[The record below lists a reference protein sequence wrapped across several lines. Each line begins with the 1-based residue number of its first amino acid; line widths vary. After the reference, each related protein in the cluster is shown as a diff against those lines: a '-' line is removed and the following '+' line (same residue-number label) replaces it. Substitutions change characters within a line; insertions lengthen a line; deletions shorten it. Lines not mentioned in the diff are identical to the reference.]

1 LLHTV
6 ERIGSFAGLA
16 SFLGLGIFALLLFA
30 HGRDIRRLRDWAGSA
45 PEREAERMEQTQN
58 IAAQR
63 AEELR
68 ELEEARTAE
77 HEAVEDR
84 EVRRQRREEGLPEQT
99 RGERFRERFSGFG
112 ESLSR
117 PALLVMLFVVLVLIG
132 GGVAYAV
139 LNTGGGSNDNGKSQA
154 KNGKGGGKGGKEG
167 KSQNAA
173 AKGNVKPEEIE
184 VAVLN
189 GTEAPGLAASWGD
202 KAEAKGFE
210 VGAITNTTSTFENS
224 VVMFK
229 EGAAPEA
236 KEVAKGLQ
244 IHKVQLMTAE
254 VSGVSNGAKVSVVVG
269 EDNVPAEG

>member
-1 LLHTV
+1 MLHTV

-16 SFLGLGIFALLLFA
+16 SFLGLAVFALLLFA

-45 PEREAERMEQTQN
+45 PEREQERMEATQN

-68 ELEEARTAE
+68 ELEESRTAE
-77 HEAVEDR
+77 HDAIADR

-117 PALLVMLFVVLVLIG
+117 PALLGVLFVVFVLVV

-139 LNTGGGSNDNGKSQA
+139 LNNGSDSGA
-154 KNGKGGGKGGKEG
+154 KT
-167 KSQNAA
+167 S
-173 AKGNVKPEEIE
+173 KGNGNRRKAGTGQVKPGEIE

-189 GTEAPGLAASWGD
+189 GTSVTGLAASWGD
-202 KAEAKGFE
+202 KIENKGFE
-210 VGAITNTTSTFENS
+210 LGAVTNTRSTFEES
-224 VVMFK
+224 VVMF
-229 EGAAPEA
+229 EPGAKPEA
-236 KEVAKGLQ
+236 KEVAERLSIKNVEPM
-244 IHKVQLMTAE
+244 IPEVAE
-254 VSGVSNGAKVSVVVG
+254 VSNEAKVSVVVG
-269 EDNVPAEG
+269 EDNAAAEG

>member
-16 SFLGLGIFALLLFA
+16 SFLGLALYALLLFA

-45 PEREAERMEQTQN
+45 PEREAERMAQTQT

-68 ELEEARTAE
+68 ELEESRTAE
-77 HEAVEDR
+77 HAAIEMR
-84 EVRRQRREEGLPEQT
+84 ETRRQRREEGLPELT

-117 PALLVMLFVVLVLIG
+117 PALLIVLFVVFVLVV

-139 LNTGGGSNDNGKSQA
+139 LNSGGGSSN
-154 KNGKGGGKGGKEG
+154 GGGAKTGSRESQKGKTT
-167 KSQNAA
+167 
-173 AKGNVKPEEIE
+173 AKAKAVQPSEIE

-189 GTEAPGLAASWGD
+189 GTASEGLAATWGG
-202 KAEAKGFE
+202 KVEEQGFE
-210 VGAITNTTSTFENS
+210 LGAVTNTESEFEDS

-229 EGAAPEA
+229 PGREPEA
-236 KEVAKGLQ
+236 KVVAQRLS
-244 IHKVQLMTAE
+244 ISKVQPMISEVAE
-254 VSGVSNGAKVSVVVG
+254 VSGGANVSVVVG
-269 EDNVPAEG
+269 EDNAPAEG

>member
-1 LLHTV
+1 LLHTI

-16 SFLGLGIFALLLFA
+16 SFLGLAIYALLLFA

-45 PEREAERMEQTQN
+45 PEREADRMAQTQT

-68 ELEEARTAE
+68 ELEESRTAE
-77 HEAVEDR
+77 HAAIEMR
-84 EVRRQRREEGLPEQT
+84 ETRRQRREEGLPELT

-117 PALLVMLFVVLVLIG
+117 PALLIVLFVVFVLVA

-139 LNTGGGSNDNGKSQA
+139 LNDGGGSSNGA
-154 KNGKGGGKGGKEG
+154 KASSHGNQKGKTASK
-167 KSQNAA
+167 
-173 AKGNVKPEEIE
+173 AKAIQPGEIE

-189 GTEAPGLAASWGD
+189 GTASEGLAATWGG
-202 KAEAKGFE
+202 KVEEQGFE
-210 VGAITNTTSTFENS
+210 LGAVTNTESEFEDS

-229 EGAAPEA
+229 PGREPEA
-236 KEVAKGLQ
+236 KVVAKRLS
-244 IHKVQLMTAE
+244 ISKVQPMISEVAE
-254 VSGVSNGAKVSVVVG
+254 VSGGANVSVVVG
-269 EDNVPAEG
+269 EDNAPAEG

>member
-1 LLHTV
+1 MLHTV

-16 SFLGLGIFALLLFA
+16 SFLGVALYALLLFA

-45 PEREAERMEQTQN
+45 PEREAERTEQTQT

-68 ELEEARTAE
+68 ELEESRTAE
-77 HEAVEDR
+77 HAAIEQR
-84 EVRRQRREEGLPEQT
+84 EVRRQRREEGLPELT

-117 PALLVMLFVVLVLIG
+117 PALLVVLFVVFVLVA

-139 LNTGGGSNDNGKSQA
+139 LNSGSSSGGGAKTGSRESHKGKTAS
-154 KNGKGGGKGGKEG
+154 
-167 KSQNAA
+167 A
-173 AKGNVKPEEIE
+173 AKKIQPGEIE

-189 GTEAPGLAASWGD
+189 GTASEGLAATWGG
-202 KAEAKGFE
+202 KVEEQGFE
-210 VGAITNTTSTFENS
+210 LGAVTNTESEFEDS

-229 EGAAPEA
+229 PGREPEA
-236 KEVAKGLQ
+236 KVVAKRLS
-244 IHKVQLMTAE
+244 ISKVQPMISEVAE
-254 VSGVSNGAKVSVVVG
+254 VSGGANVSVVVG
-269 EDNVPAEG
+269 EDNAPPEG

>member
-1 LLHTV
+1 MLHTI

-45 PEREAERMEQTQN
+45 PEREAERMEQTQT

-68 ELEEARTAE
+68 ELEQSRTAE
-77 HEAVEDR
+77 HKAVEQR
-84 EVRRQRREEGLPEQT
+84 ELRRRRREEGLPEQT
-99 RGERFRERFSGFG
+99 RGERLRERFSGFG
-112 ESLSR
+112 ETLSR
-117 PALLVMLFVVLVLIG
+117 PALLAVLFLVFVLVV

-139 LNTGGGSNDNGKSQA
+139 LNSGGSDEAKGDGHGKS
-154 KNGKGGGKGGKEG
+154 GKKV
-167 KSQNAA
+167 AA
-173 AKGNVKPEEIE
+173 AKKLKPGEIE

-189 GTEAPGLAASWGD
+189 GTEATGLAATWGD
-202 KAEAKGFE
+202 KAETKGFE

-224 VVMFK
+224 VVMF
-229 EGAAPEA
+229 ETGAAPQA
-236 KEVAKGLQ
+236 KQVAKQLK
-244 IHKVQLMTAE
+244 IHKVQPMTAE

>member
-1 LLHTV
+1 MLHTV

-16 SFLGLGIFALLLFA
+16 SFLGLAVFALLLFA

-45 PEREAERMEQTQN
+45 PEREAERMEQTQS

-77 HEAVEDR
+77 SEAVEQR

-99 RGERFRERFSGFG
+99 RWERFRGRFSGLG
-112 ESLSR
+112 ETLSR
-117 PALLVMLFVVLVLIG
+117 PAMLVALFVVFILVVA
-132 GGVAYAV
+132 GVAYAV
-139 LNTGGGSNDNGKSQA
+139 LNSGGDSEEA
-154 KNGKGGGKGGKEG
+154 KGGGAGHKNAKHTT
-167 KSQNAA
+167 AA
-173 AKGNVKPEEIE
+173 APVKPEEIE

-189 GTEAPGLAASWGD
+189 GTEATGLAATWGD
-202 KAEAKGFE
+202 KLEGKGFE

-224 VVMFK
+224 VVMF
-229 EGAAPEA
+229 ETGAAPEA
-236 KEVAKGLQ
+236 KQVAKQLQ
-244 IHKVQLMTAE
+244 IHKVQPMTAE

-269 EDNVPAEG
+269 EDNVSAEG

>member
-1 LLHTV
+1 
-6 ERIGSFAGLA
+6 LA
-16 SFLGLGIFALLLFA
+16 VFALLLFA

-68 ELEEARTAE
+68 ELEDSRTAE
-77 HEAVEDR
+77 HDAIEQR

-112 ESLSR
+112 ETLSR
-117 PALLVMLFVVLVLIG
+117 PALLVVLFVVFVLVV

-139 LNTGGGSNDNGKSQA
+139 LNNGSSDETAKGAHNGKKQ
-154 KNGKGGGKGGKEG
+154 
-167 KSQNAA
+167 QAA
-173 AKGNVKPEEIE
+173 AKTVSPGEIE

-189 GTEAPGLAASWGD
+189 GTSVPGLAATYGD
-202 KAEAKGFE
+202 MVEKKGFE
-210 VGAITNTTSTFENS
+210 LGAVTNSSASFESS

-229 EGAAPEA
+229 AGRKPEA
-236 KEVAKGLQ
+236 KEVAKDLA
-244 IHKVQLMTAE
+244 IAKVQPMSNEVAQ
-254 VSGVSNGAKVSVVVG
+254 VSGEANVSVIVG
-269 EDNVPAEG
+269 EDNASAAG

>member
-1 LLHTV
+1 MLHTV

-16 SFLGLGIFALLLFA
+16 SFLGLAVFALLLFA

-45 PEREAERMEQTQN
+45 PERETERTEQTQN

-68 ELEEARTAE
+68 ELEESRTAE
-77 HEAVEDR
+77 HAALEDR

-99 RGERFRERFSGFG
+99 RGERVRERFSGFG
-112 ESLSR
+112 ETLSR
-117 PALLVMLFVVLVLIG
+117 PALLITLFVVLLLIG

-139 LNTGGGSNDNGKSQA
+139 LNTGSDSSGATGKSA
-154 KNGKGGGKGGKEG
+154 KAEGKSNGGGKEKQAATGK
-167 KSQNAA
+167 NL
-173 AKGNVKPEEIE
+173 KPDEIE

-189 GTEAPGLAASWGD
+189 GTEATGLAATWGD

-224 VVMFK
+224 VVMF
-229 EGAAPEA
+229 EAGAAPEA
-236 KEVAKGLQ
+236 KIVAKGLA
-244 IHKVQLMTAE
+244 IHKVQPMTAE

-269 EDNVPAEG
+269 EDNAPAEG

>member
-16 SFLGLGIFALLLFA
+16 SFLGLAVFALLLFA

-45 PEREAERMEQTQN
+45 PEREADRMEQTQN

-68 ELEEARTAE
+68 ELEESRTAE
-77 HEAVEDR
+77 HEAVEQR
-84 EVRRQRREEGLPEQT
+84 EVRRRRREEGLPELT
-99 RGERFRERFSGFG
+99 RGERMRERFSGFG
-112 ESLSR
+112 ETLSR
-117 PALLVMLFVVLVLIG
+117 PALLIVLFVVFVLVV

-139 LNTGGGSNDNGKSQA
+139 LNDGGSSSDNSA
-154 KNGKGGGKGGKEG
+154 KADGNGKGGGKGGEK
-167 KSQNAA
+167 QAA
-173 AKGNVKPEEIE
+173 AKAVKPGEIE

-202 KAEAKGFE
+202 KLEGKGFE

-224 VVMFK
+224 VVMF
-229 EGAAPEA
+229 ESGAAPEA
-236 KEVAKGLQ
+236 KTVSKQLQ
-244 IHKVQLMTAE
+244 IHKVQPMTAE

-269 EDNVPAEG
+269 EDNAPAEG

>member
-1 LLHTV
+1 MLHTI

-45 PEREAERMEQTQN
+45 PEREAERMEQTQT

-77 HEAVEDR
+77 HEAVEQR
-84 EVRRQRREEGLPEQT
+84 EVRRRRREEGLPEQT
-99 RGERFRERFSGFG
+99 RGERLRERFAGFG
-112 ESLSR
+112 ETLSR
-117 PALLVMLFVVLVLIG
+117 PALLVTLFLVIVLVG

-139 LNTGGGSNDNGKSQA
+139 LNSGGSDEAKGDGHSKSGKTA
-154 KNGKGGGKGGKEG
+154 T
-167 KSQNAA
+167 A
-173 AKGNVKPEEIE
+173 AKKVKPGEIE

-189 GTEAPGLAASWGD
+189 GTEATGLAATWGD
-202 KAEAKGFE
+202 KAETKGFE

-224 VVMFK
+224 VVMF
-229 EGAAPEA
+229 ESGAAPEA
-236 KEVAKGLQ
+236 KQVAKQLK
-244 IHKVQLMTAE
+244 IHKVQPMTAE

>member
-16 SFLGLGIFALLLFA
+16 SFLGLAVFALLLFA

-45 PEREAERMEQTQN
+45 PEREQERMEATQN

-77 HEAVEDR
+77 HEAIADR
-84 EVRRQRREEGLPEQT
+84 ELRRQRREEGLPEKT
-99 RGERFRERFSGFG
+99 RGERFKERFSGFG

-117 PALLVMLFVVLVLIG
+117 PALLAVLFVVFVLVV

-139 LNTGGGSNDNGKSQA
+139 LNNSSSDSATKTAKKSGNGA
-154 KNGKGGGKGGKEG
+154 KKKKGGNIPPG
-167 KSQNAA
+167 
-173 AKGNVKPEEIE
+173 EIE

-189 GTEAPGLAASWGD
+189 GTAVSGLAATWG
-202 KAEAKGFE
+202 ETIENKGFE
-210 VGAITNTTSTFENS
+210 LGAITNTNSTFEES
-224 VVMFK
+224 VVMF
-229 EGAAPEA
+229 ESGAKPEA
-236 KEVAKGLQ
+236 KEVAERLK
-244 IHKVQLMTAE
+244 IKSVQAMIPEVKE
-254 VSGVSNGAKVSVVVG
+254 VSNQAKVAVVVG
-269 EDNVPAEG
+269 EDNAAAEG

>member
-16 SFLGLGIFALLLFA
+16 SFLGLGVFALLLFA

-45 PEREAERMEQTQN
+45 PEREAERMEQTQT

-68 ELEEARTAE
+68 ELEETRTAE
-77 HEAVEDR
+77 HEAIADR
-84 EVRRQRREEGLPEQT
+84 EVRRQRRDEGLPEYS
-99 RGERFRERFSGFG
+99 RSERLRSRFSGFG

-117 PALLVMLFVVLVLIG
+117 PALLAVLFVVFVLVV

-139 LNTGGGSNDNGKSQA
+139 LNNDGSSSGGGGSKA
-154 KNGKGGGKGGKEG
+154 GGGSK
-167 KSQNAA
+167 QA
-173 AKGNVKPEEIE
+173 AKQIKPGEIE

-189 GTEAPGLAASWGD
+189 GTSVPGLAATYGD
-202 KAEAKGFE
+202 KVEKKGFE
-210 VGAITNTTSTFENS
+210 LGAVTNSDESFESS

-229 EGAAPEA
+229 KGGRPEA
-236 KEVAKGLQ
+236 AQVAKQLSIAKLEPMSSEVAQ
-244 IHKVQLMTAE
+244 
-254 VSGVSNGAKVSVVVG
+254 VSGDAKVSVVVG
-269 EDNVPAEG
+269 EDNAAAAG

>member
-1 LLHTV
+1 LLHTI

-16 SFLGLGIFALLLFA
+16 SFLGLAIYSLLLFA

-45 PEREAERMEQTQN
+45 PEREAERMAQTQN

-68 ELEEARTAE
+68 ELEDARTAE
-77 HEAVEDR
+77 HDAIEQR
-84 EVRRQRREEGLPEQT
+84 ETRRQRREEGLPELT
-99 RGERFRERFSGFG
+99 RGERLRQRFSGFG
-112 ESLSR
+112 ETLSR
-117 PALLVMLFVVLVLIG
+117 PALLVVLFVVFVLVV

-139 LNTGGGSNDNGKSQA
+139 LNSGGESKDGGHHKGKQ
-154 KNGKGGGKGGKEG
+154 
-167 KSQNAA
+167 AA
-173 AKGNVKPEEIE
+173 AHKLKPDEIE

-189 GTEAPGLAASWGD
+189 GTEATGLAATWGD
-202 KAEAKGFE
+202 KAEGKGFE

-229 EGAAPEA
+229 NGAAPEA
-236 KEVAKGLQ
+236 RTVAKQLK
-244 IHKVQLMTAE
+244 IDKVQPMTAE

-269 EDNVPAEG
+269 EDNAPAEG

>member
-1 LLHTV
+1 MLHTV

-45 PEREAERMEQTQN
+45 PEREAERMEQTQT

-68 ELEEARTAE
+68 ELEESRTAE
-77 HEAVEDR
+77 HDAIEQR
-84 EVRRQRREEGLPEQT
+84 EVRRRRREEGLPELT

-112 ESLSR
+112 ETLSR
-117 PALLVMLFVVLVLIG
+117 PALLAVLFLVFVLVV

-139 LNTGGGSNDNGKSQA
+139 LNNGGDESKGAGHNGKQA
-154 KNGKGGGKGGKEG
+154 
-167 KSQNAA
+167 AA
-173 AKGNVKPEEIE
+173 AKKVKPGEIE

-189 GTEAPGLAASWGD
+189 GTSVPGLAATFGD
-202 KAEAKGFE
+202 KVENKGFE
-210 VGAITNTTSTFENS
+210 LGAVTNSSASFEDS

-229 EGAAPEA
+229 EGRKPEA
-236 KEVAKGLQ
+236 KEVAKDLA
-244 IHKVQLMTAE
+244 IVKVQPMSNEVAQ
-254 VSGVSNGAKVSVVVG
+254 VSGEANVSVIVG
-269 EDNVPAEG
+269 EDNASAAD

>member
-45 PEREAERMEQTQN
+45 PEREAERTEQTQN

-99 RGERFRERFSGFG
+99 RGERFRQRFSGFG

-132 GGVAYAV
+132 GGIAYAV
-139 LNTGGGSNDNGKSQA
+139 LNTGGGSDNGKSQA
-154 KNGKGGGKGGKEG
+154 KGGKSGKEG
-167 KSQNAA
+167 KSKNAS
-173 AKGNVKPEEIE
+173 AKANVKPEEIE

-236 KEVAKGLQ
+236 KTVAKGLQ
-244 IHKVQLMTAE
+244 IHKVQPMTAE

>member
-1 LLHTV
+1 LLHTI

-16 SFLGLGIFALLLFA
+16 SFLGLAIYALLLFA

-45 PEREAERMEQTQN
+45 PEREAERMAQTQT

-68 ELEEARTAE
+68 ELEQSRTAE
-77 HEAVEDR
+77 HAAIEQR
-84 EVRRQRREEGLPEQT
+84 ETRRQRREEGLPELT

-117 PALLVMLFVVLVLIG
+117 PALLIVLFVVFVLVA

-139 LNTGGGSNDNGKSQA
+139 LNSGGGSSSNGGA
-154 KNGKGGGKGGKEG
+154 KTGSRETAKAKT
-167 KSQNAA
+167 AA
-173 AKGNVKPEEIE
+173 AEKKVQPGEIE

-189 GTEAPGLAASWGD
+189 GTASEGLAATWGG
-202 KAEAKGFE
+202 KVEEQGFE
-210 VGAITNTTSTFENS
+210 LGAVTNTESEFEDS

-229 EGAAPEA
+229 PGREPEA
-236 KEVAKGLQ
+236 KVVAKRLS
-244 IHKVQLMTAE
+244 ISKVQPMISEVAE
-254 VSGVSNGAKVSVVVG
+254 VSGGANVSVVVG
-269 EDNVPAEG
+269 EDNAPAEG

>member
-16 SFLGLGIFALLLFA
+16 SFLGLALYALLLFA

-45 PEREAERMEQTQN
+45 PEREADRMAQTQT

-68 ELEEARTAE
+68 ELEESRTAE
-77 HEAVEDR
+77 HAAIEMR
-84 EVRRQRREEGLPEQT
+84 ETRRQRREEGLPELT

-117 PALLVMLFVVLVLIG
+117 PALLIVLFVVFVLVV

-139 LNTGGGSNDNGKSQA
+139 LNSGGSSSSGAKTGSGGDQKGKTTA
-154 KNGKGGGKGGKEG
+154 K
-167 KSQNAA
+167 
-173 AKGNVKPEEIE
+173 AKAIQPSEIE

-189 GTEAPGLAASWGD
+189 GTASEGLAATWGG
-202 KAEAKGFE
+202 KVEEQGFE
-210 VGAITNTTSTFENS
+210 LGAVTNTESEFEDS

-229 EGAAPEA
+229 PGREPEA
-236 KEVAKGLQ
+236 KIVAQRLS
-244 IHKVQLMTAE
+244 ISKVQPMISEVAE
-254 VSGVSNGAKVSVVVG
+254 VSGGANVSVVVG
-269 EDNVPAEG
+269 EDNAPAEG

>member
-16 SFLGLGIFALLLFA
+16 SFLGLGVFALLLFA

-77 HEAVEDR
+77 HDAVEQR
-84 EVRRQRREEGLPEQT
+84 ELRRQRREEGLPELT
-99 RGERFRERFSGFG
+99 RGERIRARFSGFG
-112 ESLSR
+112 ETLSR
-117 PALLVMLFVVLVLIG
+117 PALLIVLFVVFVLVV

-139 LNTGGGSNDNGKSQA
+139 LNNGSSENT
-154 KNGKGGGKGGKEG
+154 KGGGHHDGK
-167 KSQNAA
+167 QAA
-173 AKGNVKPEEIE
+173 AKKVKPDEIE

-189 GTEAPGLAASWGD
+189 GTEAEGLAATWGN
-202 KAEAKGFE
+202 KAEGKGFE

-224 VVMFK
+224 VVMFAA
-229 EGAAPEA
+229 GAAPEA
-236 KEVAKGLQ
+236 KQVAKQLQ
-244 IHKVQLMTAE
+244 IKKVQPMTAE

-269 EDNVPAEG
+269 EDNAPAEG

>member
-16 SFLGLGIFALLLFA
+16 SFLGLALYALLLFA

-45 PEREAERMEQTQN
+45 PEREADRMAQTQT

-68 ELEEARTAE
+68 ELEESRTAE
-77 HEAVEDR
+77 HDAIEMR
-84 EVRRQRREEGLPEQT
+84 ETRRQRREEGLPELT
-99 RGERFRERFSGFG
+99 RGERLRERFSGFG

-117 PALLVMLFVVLVLIG
+117 PALLIVLFVVFVLVA

-139 LNTGGGSNDNGKSQA
+139 LNSGGSSSNGGGTKTGSRESQKGKT
-154 KNGKGGGKGGKEG
+154 
-167 KSQNAA
+167 A
-173 AKGNVKPEEIE
+173 AKSKAVQPGEIE

-189 GTEAPGLAASWGD
+189 GTASEGLAATWGG
-202 KAEAKGFE
+202 KVEEQGFE
-210 VGAITNTTSTFENS
+210 LGAVTNTESEFEDS

-229 EGAAPEA
+229 PGREPEA
-236 KEVAKGLQ
+236 KVVAKRLS
-244 IHKVQLMTAE
+244 ISKVQPMISEVAE
-254 VSGVSNGAKVSVVVG
+254 VSGGANVSVVVG
-269 EDNVPAEG
+269 EDNAPAEG